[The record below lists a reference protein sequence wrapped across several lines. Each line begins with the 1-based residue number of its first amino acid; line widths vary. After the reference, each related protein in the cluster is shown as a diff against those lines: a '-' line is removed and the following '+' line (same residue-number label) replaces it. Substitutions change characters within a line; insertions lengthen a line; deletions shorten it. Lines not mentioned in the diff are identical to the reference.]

1 LILQPPTNKNRNQNT
16 DVQHILQQAESA
28 GVALYLVNGKL
39 RAKAAKGQ
47 LSDSLK
53 ALISEHKTE
62 LIAYLGAASA
72 QSAQVSDSHVSD
84 SHVSEL
90 GDSSQN
96 QASQNPQTAQTRA
109 APPAK
114 LYVRHLSFAQQ
125 RLWFID
131 QLGGGSQQYNM
142 PGRYLVQGEFN
153 LNAFKQAVHGLIQ
166 RHEVLRTHFATI
178 NGEPQQV
185 ILNQFALPLLEHD
198 LSSLSD
204 TDKFATMQQLI
215 TEEATQP
222 FDLTRDLMLRV
233 RVLTMSANCHLVL
246 YTLHHI
252 ASDGWSMGIFQKE
265 LSALYRACY
274 AEQPSPLAPLPIQYA
289 DYALWQR
296 DWLQGERLNNE
307 IHYWRKQ
314 LSGAPQVHSL
324 PLDNLRPAQQTFVG
338 QRYRQTLD
346 AGLSARI
353 HAACES
359 TGTTLFMFMQ
369 TAYSVILSRFSENV
383 ESGDDIVIGTPI
395 AGRTHQNMEGLI
407 GFFVNSLVLRS
418 DVSGNPSFKTLLQR
432 NKQMILDAYTH
443 QHVPFEM
450 LVEELKPERDLAYNP
465 LFQVLMAVH
474 NTEQGNLSLET
485 HTANATNTANG
496 NPELQQ
502 LSSALDKLDMRT
514 RFDLELHV
522 SEVVNSS
529 NTVESA
535 VKTRNENSQISLRWV
550 FNKALFSP
558 ETIAQLSSS
567 LRQIIIQALDNDFA
581 LTPANLNTNTP
592 LGIQDY
598 VLHSSAEQ
606 ARLEQRY
613 NRTQQAYPQ
622 QHSVAQLFE
631 QQAAQH
637 PEATAAIYHGM
648 ELPYRTLNQRA
659 NQVAHHLRELGV
671 VTGQVVAL
679 CCQRSFDMLTGML
692 GILKAGAHYVPLDAN
707 YPQNRMEF
715 ILSDAFARD
724 SLLANNP
731 SQKAQNQPNVIVGQQ
746 ALRDLVI
753 SDEIRN
759 ESNAN
764 DSNQL
769 NPENLSFIALDDPQT
784 QTLLSQQPDS
794 NPDLAGEYADPQL
807 NSHAAYVIYTSGS
820 TGKPKGVRVTQRNV
834 LNYLS
839 HGSNY
844 LQLNSDEPL
853 TGAVVST
860 AMVFDAT
867 VCSLYLPLCMGLF
880 VELLPDD
887 ESMLDA
893 LVDYLID
900 DSERLLFKL
909 TPSHLKAVLSND
921 MLSTQQ
927 PASHVL
933 VIGGEQLSHSLVEQW
948 QQVFPNTTLINEYG
962 PTEAT
967 VGCSVHT
974 VLPVAEQ
981 AQKNQNAK
989 QNSNKN
995 NELQRVNVSI
1005 GHPIA
1010 NARLYVLDAQQQV
1023 LPAGVQG
1030 ELYIGGD
1037 GVTQGYINR
1046 ASLSAERFI
1055 PDPFSSVPGQRLY
1068 RTGDRVRR
1076 LHHGELEFIG
1086 RIDEQVK
1093 IHGYRIEPGE
1103 IEATLQ
1109 GHQHIADAVVN
1120 LHHAPE
1126 SASSQSPSQNQS
1138 ASLIAYLCPSQPYL
1152 TEQAEAANAQSVA
1165 QWSDVFNDTYF
1176 GSDDNDDPDFQAHNN
1191 YAGWDSSYT
1200 TDAIDIPQME
1210 EWVEQTMA
1218 VIFDL
1223 KPRNMLEI
1231 GCGTGLLL
1239 YRYAPKCESVHAID
1253 LSQAALG
1260 TISKELT
1267 RRDWQHVHLTQG
1279 DAAMVENLP
1288 ADWQFDTI
1296 ICNSVA
1302 QYFPNLPYLETVITG
1317 ALAHLQPGGKLLLGD
1332 IRNLDLLDAH
1342 ATATELCRI
1351 TAPVSV
1357 TTLANRV
1364 QRRIQQEQ
1372 ELLISPSYFARMQD
1386 RFDDISRV
1394 DILAKRG
1401 LGDNEMIRY
1410 RYEVVITKK
1419 SAKGSTKESAIEK
1432 ATPAAIDWLV
1442 AAESQPDVTNVVES
1456 AIENASNDTFKQI
1469 AEQIA
1474 AQVAKQHPY
1483 FGLTKVPNPRIQADV
1498 ALMQQLADDKQRQH
1512 IFPPEK
1518 IGALSDTAYAQINTL
1533 ENALQH
1539 AEAAGYRVSLT
1550 WDQQH
1555 IGALDI
1561 IFWLA
1566 GSGSGSGSDSNQT
1579 APPVAQAKQ
1588 PYTQRYLAN
1597 YPTLQNLSQA
1607 LGDVAKQHLSQ
1618 HLPEYM
1624 VPGLFLVMERLPLTV
1639 NGKVNKKA
1647 LPAPIDADLQKE
1659 DYVAPRDDTETR
1671 LCAIWQDILNIKRV
1685 GIYDNFFNLGG
1696 HSLLATRLIS
1706 AMRREFQLEIQLK
1719 TLFAAPTV
1727 ADLSEHL
1734 RQGEEKF
1741 ILPAIDIVA
1750 RAVDREV
1757 AVSSEEKAPEEKRK
1771 DNLQLSF
1778 AQRRLWFIDQLG
1790 EGSAQYNMT
1799 GRFLLTGDYQSDI
1812 FQRAVVDLVSRH
1824 EVLRTRIITQ
1834 GGEPGL
1840 LIDTISN
1847 VPVQHHDLSALT
1859 MQEQLKQVEQIKR
1872 EESATLFNFAR
1883 NLLLRVQ
1890 VISLSAHEHLVLYTI
1905 HHIAGDGWSI
1915 SIFKHELS
1923 QLYQAYQAGKPN
1935 PLTPLP
1941 VQYLDYAHWQRNW
1954 LQGDVL
1960 NKQIDYWKIQLAE
1973 LPVVHSLPLDKPRPK
1988 EQATTGRAYFQT
2000 LDSQLFQRI
2009 SQLCRERGVTLYMF
2023 LQTAFA
2029 VLLSRYSG
2037 SQDIV
2042 MGSPVSGRTH
2052 SDVEGLIGFFV
2063 NTLVIRTD
2071 LSGAPHF
2078 SELLERNKQTILDAY
2093 AHQHIPFEMLVEE
2106 VDPERNM
2113 SHNALFQILFDLQKS
2128 DQPQPVSGTENSAE
2142 ELRYLARLA
2151 VRFDLSLHV
2160 KEWRDAL
2167 SIRWSYRDAL
2177 FHDSSIEKM
2186 ALNFGVLL
2194 QSIVDSLTG
2203 SVAQQGQNLL
2213 QLPMVH
2219 PHQAQQLQQWSHNSG
2234 KRLNIQA
2241 ETSETADTIH
2251 GLFEAQAAKTPNA
2264 TAVIHNDTTL
2274 SYRELNQRAEQLA
2287 GYLRRALCKELGT
2300 NNHPAIIAIS
2310 VERSADAMIGLLAI
2324 MKAGAAY
2331 VPLDPHYPSARL
2343 AYMLRDSGASLL
2355 LSQSHLQASMNELQS
2370 ANGSASALPVVFIDQ
2385 LDTTDALAVNTQTEN
2400 QTQEAQEKANASGDD
2415 LAYVIY
2421 TSGSTG
2427 NPKGVMISHRS
2438 AINFLHAIE
2447 QPFLQPEAD
2456 PTIDIVGSVV
2466 SSPLAF
2472 DATVQ
2477 SLYLP
2482 LCVGKSVEF
2491 LAEDENLLSNLADYL
2506 VDDDEAYLFKLT
2518 PTHLKAMYDQGF
2530 ISPSPEARH
2539 VLVVAGEQFT
2549 QATLQPWL
2557 QTLLPNATFINEYGP
2572 TEATVGTCIYPIAR
2586 PFNFTQPERGIPIG
2600 APLAN
2605 YQCHVLNAAME
2616 PQPVNVPGEL
2626 HIGGAGLAQGYL
2638 GQPALTAER
2647 FLQTNAFEH
2656 NKWGEKLYK
2665 TGDLVRWLPCGN
2677 IEFLGRIDNQV
2688 KIRGFRVETGE
2699 IETLLQ
2705 SHEQVQSAVVVIDQ
2719 SIVDQEIVDQQEQSS
2734 PQLFGY
2740 VVTKDK
2746 TKEKAKDK
2754 TKADFAES
2762 LTQSL
2767 FSLLRAQLPDYMVP
2781 SAIVCLD
2788 ALPTTPSGKLD
2799 RLALPH
2805 PSQTDHDGRQRES
2818 YQPPRNATETALC
2831 QLWSDILNVE
2841 QVGIHD
2847 NFFSLGGH
2855 SLLATRLVSA
2865 IRKTLNTEIKLRSLF
2880 EAPTVA
2886 GLSEQIAAS
2895 DNQPVLP
2902 AIVALAREQ
2911 QALPLSF
2918 AQQRLWFI
2926 DQLGQGSQ
2934 QYNMPGRYLLHGNF
2948 NANAFAQALQALFN
2962 RHEVLRT
2969 CFASVEGQAQQII
2982 QPPFADTSALPL
2994 RHHNLSTLD
3003 EQAKQA
3009 DMQRL
3014 IIEEATAHFDL
3025 SRDFM
3030 LRVRV
3035 LKLSATEHL
3044 ILYTLHHIASD
3055 GWSMGILQKELSQLY
3070 AWFSQSSESV
3080 SSESIDQS
3088 QESNNLPLPPLPV
3101 QYADYAHWQ
3110 RNWLQGDVLQE
3121 QVDYWRTQLAGLPN
3135 VHQFPLDKPRPAQQ
3149 TFEGQRYRQVFNADI
3164 TRRIRAVCE
3173 QQNVTLFMFMQTAF
3187 ALLIGRYS
3195 HSHDIV
3201 LGTPV
3206 AGRTHQDTE
3215 ALIGFFVN
3223 SLVLRTNLASADDF
3237 VSLLQQNK
3245 QMILDAYT
3253 HQHIPFEMLVEEVQ
3267 PERDLGYN
3275 PLFQILF
3282 SVQNNERGNLA
3293 LSEHVSESESEHVSE
3308 NSEDHQEPKQGQER
3322 EQEPQQVLS
3331 KALNASFTRTRFD
3344 FEVQVLET
3352 GDELTI
3358 RWVFNSA
3365 LFNKPSLTNLSYHY
3379 WRLLDSIVTGLK
3391 TGDNT
3396 GENTGDNRLP
3406 LSQLNM
3412 TDPQEQ
3418 AQLSQWATPE
3428 SEPGPAP
3435 VPPSALLASTLLE
3448 TTPLTE
3454 RLLQCKQAQP
3464 TLNLVAIHCQ
3474 SPELRVNAALACLQ
3488 AGLTYCE
3495 LPTHAPAL
3503 TLAGRLASLA
3513 GLQMNG
3519 TSSDEASG
3527 LILSEHPA
3535 QADALLNQTGMNW
3548 QVVTCSA
3555 DDVGSE
3561 IPSQQLQNQAQAGA
3575 NDSEA
3580 HGSYVSA
3587 FVLGNSQAPWQL
3599 SRHSILQRLN
3609 TALAEQQPNTNALL
3623 HALFALPWQ
3632 WHSSAADTAP
3642 LPHQPWRLQGCRFQG
3657 WRLKGSG
3664 TNSSDS
3670 VAVPVPIG
3678 AWGQLQLLQQQ
3689 QGSDYWRNTG
3699 LWARVVPVAQTNTN
3713 SNSNSNT
3720 DSNPAPNISAAL
3732 QFAHVTGQHIRELHV
3747 AGNNLLPLHPVA
3759 EGFSLAVP
3767 SSALFGHKSGY
3778 EGNSYPVS
3786 QRIGFIAGT
3795 DSATDQALLSNE
3807 QRHTLHQRLR
3817 HASQLHYLPEF
3828 VVAGVQLTDG
3838 SNTQNKTLNKTLN
3851 QWLPKINAQLR
3862 EQQQA
3867 AASAFHPPQSATE
3880 HTLCDIWQRLLQREQ
3895 VSIHDDFFAIGG
3907 HSLIATRIVSA
3918 IRDQLNVEIALKSL
3932 FEHPTVA
3939 TLARFTEQ
3947 QREQQAQQ
3955 PQSATVLPPVQI
3967 VSDRRQLPL
3976 SFAQQRLWFIDQ
3988 LENGSPQ
3995 YNLSGRMLLTG
4006 ELSKPAF
4013 SAALRDLLQRHEV
4026 LRTHFTQ
4033 QPNSDPWQV
4042 IKNLAETDSLPV
4054 EFSDLS
4060 NLNDEQEKNQQL
4072 RAWERD
4078 AMGKVLNLSQD
4089 YLVRLRVVSLSEQ
4102 EHLVLYTLH
4111 HIASDGWSMAIFRR
4125 ELRHLYQAH
4134 QNLAQAPETNE
4145 PQEPKEPLA
4154 TLPALTVQYAD
4165 YAQWQRQWLSG
4176 DVLAQQLQYWREQ
4189 LAHMPEVHSLPLDK
4203 PRPAQQQF
4211 RGNRVHQ
4218 VIDADLLH
4226 AIQTACREQGVTLFM
4241 YLQTAFALLIGRY
4254 SHGQEHASDQHDIVM
4269 GSPVAGRTHT
4279 DVEGL
4284 IGFFVNTLVL
4294 RNRWSSQH
4302 SFAQMLA
4309 HSKTMTLAAFAHQH
4323 IPFERLVDEL
4333 SPARQLSHNPVT
4345 QILFTLQNNEREEAG
4360 LSAANTV
4367 NTANALNT
4375 KTAGR
4380 SSDTL
4385 YTSHDVAIK
4394 FDLELTATEWAGANP
4409 SATSEKHLR
4418 LSWGYQSAL
4427 FNDSTIRQL
4436 ASSFAVLLRETVQ
4449 SLSSAQ
4455 HLPAQRLNLLSP
4467 QTTTQLLQDWSGLVN
4482 TYKSD
4487 TDSGNT
4493 DTGTLKKGRADSLTE
4508 EKPANSLSMPE
4519 QFEQICR
4526 TTPDKLALIAHHHNG
4541 SSEHISYGELNRRAN
4556 LLALTLQ
4563 QQLDFK
4569 NQEQKVGI
4577 SMARS
4582 PDMIISMLAVVKAG
4596 GCYIPIDPAYPKA
4609 RIGYLLQDSGVRLV
4623 ITDASAQAVITD
4635 VLSNEHKESDQAQN
4649 APELPLFSS
4658 LFEQACAAANDG
4670 SFHNNIS
4677 PAHGYHPHSL
4687 AYQIYTSGSTGQP
4700 KGVGVTH
4707 GGWGNLA
4714 RAQQAKFGIS
4724 EHSRKLQ
4731 FSSMSFDAMAFELS
4745 MALTSGASLCII
4757 DHNIAK
4763 SGEQLQQVAIQQQ
4776 LTHATLPPAIL
4787 PYLSAGSNTDNNA
4800 VPFTHMVLAGEALPE
4815 DMAQIWSAGRT
4826 LFNAYG
4832 PTETTVCA
4840 TAGQFIAACD
4850 ASSDTPANTQVT
4862 IGNALQNEQVYV
4874 LDSELQP
4881 VPPGVAGELYVAGA
4895 QLARG
4900 YEISASKV
4908 EPAQTKNTGRAAL
4921 TAQRFVPNPFANA
4934 NPVSSSRLYRT
4945 GDIVRWLENGEL
4957 QYLGRV
4963 DEQVKVRGFR
4973 IELGEIEHAIQQSCA
4988 QLNSSI
4994 QDCAVLAIALPNESA
5009 PNETTQEQ
5017 NSKHLVAWLAQSPL
5031 PNEQQQAELREQLT
5045 VQLSKQLPDYMVPKT
5060 CVFVEKLPLTNNGK
5074 LDKAALPKPGFDT
5087 LLSAQYIAPR
5097 NPTEAQLVQLWQD
5110 ILQVEKV
5117 GIDDDFFALGGHS
5130 LLATRLLNQIREVF
5144 QLDIPLRTLFE
5155 KATVRY
5161 LAEALFLATSEQQLS
5176 QNQSALASPDE
5187 DIEEGVL

>member
-1 LILQPPTNKNRNQNT
+1 LILQPATNKNTSQNT
-16 DVQHILQQAESA
+16 DVQRILQQAESA

-53 ALISEHKTE
+53 ALISEHKNA
-62 LIAYLGAASA
+62 LIAHLGA
-72 QSAQVSDSHVSD
+72 DSHVSD
-84 SHVSEL
+84 SHVSGPHVSGSHVL
-90 GDSSQN
+90 DRGDSSQN
-96 QASQNPQTAQTRA
+96 QASQNPQTTQTRA

-114 LYVRHLSFAQQ
+114 QYVRHLSFAQQ

-153 LNAFKQAVHGLIQ
+153 LNAFKKAVHGLIQ

-185 ILNQFALPLLEHD
+185 ILNQFTLPLLEHD

-204 TDKFATMQQLI
+204 NDKFATMQQFI

-265 LSALYRACY
+265 LSALYRACC

-369 TAYSVILSRFSENV
+369 TAYSVILSRFSENT

-485 HTANATNTANG
+485 HTADAPSTANS

-529 NTVESA
+529 NTIESTVEN
-535 VKTRNENSQISLRWV
+535 KNESSQISLRWV

-581 LTPANLNTNTP
+581 LAPNVNANLSANLNANTP

-622 QHSVAQLFE
+622 QYSVAQLFE

-648 ELPYRTLNQRA
+648 DLPYRTLNQRA

-707 YPQNRMEF
+707 YPQHRMAF
-715 ILSDAFARD
+715 ILSDAFA
-724 SLLANNP
+724 
-731 SQKAQNQPNVIVGQQ
+731 QKAQNAQHQPNVIVGQQ

-753 SDEIRN
+753 SDELRN

-764 DSNQL
+764 DSN
-769 NPENLSFIALDDPQT
+769 NLSFIALDDPQT

-834 LNYLS
+834 LSYLS
-839 HGSNY
+839 HGSSY
-844 LQLNSDEPL
+844 LQLNSNEPL

-981 AQKNQNAK
+981 AQQNKSRNQNRNQSAK

-1109 GHQHIADAVVN
+1109 GHQHITDAVVN

-1126 SASSQSPSQNQS
+1126 SASSPSQNKSASQS

-1302 QYFPNLPYLETVITG
+1302 QYFPNLPYLETVIAG

-1342 ATATELCRI
+1342 ATATELCRV

-1357 TTLANRV
+1357 ATLANRV

-1372 ELLISPSYFARMQD
+1372 ELLISPSYFTRMQD

-1419 SAKGSTKESAIEK
+1419 STQKSTKESAIEE

-1442 AAESQPDVTNVVES
+1442 AAESQPDATNVIAS
-1456 AIENASNDTFKQI
+1456 AIERATNNTSNDTFNQI

-1474 AQVAKQHPY
+1474 AQVAKQHPC

-1566 GSGSGSGSDSNQT
+1566 GSGSDSNQT

-1659 DYVAPRDDTETR
+1659 DYIAPRDDTETR

-1750 RAVDREV
+1750 RALDREAAVDREV
-1757 AVSSEEKAPEEKRK
+1757 AVSSEEKAPEENAPEEERK

-1799 GRFLLTGDYQSDI
+1799 GRFLLTGDYQSDV
-1812 FQRAVVDLVSRH
+1812 FQRAVVDLVARH

-1840 LIDTISN
+1840 LIDTISH
-1847 VPVQHHDLSALT
+1847 VPVQHHDLSTLT
-1859 MQEQLKQVEQIKR
+1859 TQEQLKQVEQIKR

-1883 NLLLRVQ
+1883 DLLLRVQ

-1923 QLYQAYQAGKPN
+1923 QLYQAYLAGKPN

-1941 VQYLDYAHWQRNW
+1941 VQYLDYAHWQHNW

-1960 NKQIDYWKIQLAE
+1960 NKQIDYWKTQLTE

-2063 NTLVIRTD
+2063 NTLVIRTN

-2128 DQPQPVSGTENSAE
+2128 DQPQPISGTENSAE

-2219 PHQAQQLQQWSHNSG
+2219 SHQAQQLQQWSHNSG
-2234 KRLNIQA
+2234 KRPVSQT

-2287 GYLRRALCKELGT
+2287 GYLRQELCNEQGT
-2300 NNHPAIIAIS
+2300 NKHPVIIAIS

-2385 LDTTDALAVNTQTEN
+2385 LDAKEASAADKSV
-2400 QTQEAQEKANASGDD
+2400 QTQEAQQKAQASGDD

-2438 AINFLHAIE
+2438 AVNFLQAIN

-2626 HIGGAGLAQGYL
+2626 YIGGAGLAQGYL

-2705 SHEQVQSAVVVIDQ
+2705 SHEQVQSAVVI
-2719 SIVDQEIVDQQEQSS
+2719 IDQEIVAQAGQEQSS

-2740 VVTKDK
+2740 VVTKN
-2746 TKEKAKDK
+2746 K
-2754 TKADFAES
+2754 TKADFAER

-2781 SAIVCLD
+2781 SAIICLD
-2788 ALPTTPSGKLD
+2788 TLPTTPSGKLD

-2865 IRKTLNTEIKLRSLF
+2865 IRKNLNTEIKLRSLF

-2902 AIVALAREQ
+2902 AIVALEREQ

-2969 CFASVEGQAQQII
+2969 CFASVEGQAQQMI
-2982 QPPFADTSALPL
+2982 QPPFADTSTLPL

-3035 LKLSATEHL
+3035 LKLSNTEHL

-3070 AWFSQSSESV
+3070 AWFSQPSESV
-3080 SSESIDQS
+3080 SSESIAQS

-3293 LSEHVSESESEHVSE
+3293 LSESESEHVSE
-3308 NSEDHQEPKQGQER
+3308 NSDDHQDPKQER

-3379 WRLLDSIVTGLK
+3379 WCLLDSIVTGLQ

-3396 GENTGDNRLP
+3396 GNNRLP

-3412 TDPQEQ
+3412 IDPQEQ
-3418 AQLSQWATPE
+3418 AQLSQWATHE
-3428 SEPGPAP
+3428 LEPAP
-3435 VPPSALLASTLLE
+3435 IPTSTLLATSLLASTLLAS
-3448 TTPLTE
+3448 TPLTE
-3454 RLLQCKQAQP
+3454 RLIQCKKAQP
-3464 TLNLVAIHCQ
+3464 ALNLVAIHCQ

-3513 GLQMNG
+3513 GWENKETHSDKANG
-3519 TSSDEASG
+3519 LSSNKI
-3527 LILSEHPA
+3527 ILSEHPA
-3535 QADALLNQTGMNW
+3535 QADALLNQTGVNW

-3561 IPSQQLQNQAQAGA
+3561 IPSQQIQNQAQAGA

-3580 HGSYVSA
+3580 HGAYVGS
-3587 FVLGNSQAPWQL
+3587 FVGVLVLGSSQAPWQL

-3632 WHSSAADTAP
+3632 WYSSAADTAP
-3642 LPHQPWRLQGCRFQG
+3642 LPHQPWRLQGAII
-3657 WRLKGSG
+3657 
-3664 TNSSDS
+3664 NSSDS
-3670 VAVPVPIG
+3670 VSVPVPIG

-3689 QGSDYWRNTG
+3689 QGSDFWRNTG
-3699 LWARVVPVAQTNTN
+3699 LWARVVPVAQTDTK
-3713 SNSNSNT
+3713 SNSNSNL
-3720 DSNPAPNISAAL
+3720 APNISAAL
-3732 QFAHVTGQHIRELHV
+3732 QLAHVTGQHIRELHV

-3767 SSALFGHKSGY
+3767 SSALLSFKSDHI
-3778 EGNSYPVS
+3778 GNSYPVS
-3786 QRIGFIAGT
+3786 QRIGFIEDS
-3795 DSATDQALLSNE
+3795 DSATDQKLLSNE
-3807 QRHTLHQRLR
+3807 QQHNLYQRLR
-3817 HASQLHYLPEF
+3817 HASHLHYLPEF
-3828 VVAGVQLTDG
+3828 VVAGVQLTGG
-3838 SNTQNKTLNKTLN
+3838 SKALYKALN

-3867 AASAFHPPQSATE
+3867 TASAFHPPQSATE
-3880 HTLCDIWQRLLQREQ
+3880 HTLCDIWQRLLQREP

-3955 PQSATVLPPVQI
+3955 PHSATVLPPVEI

-4042 IKNLAETDSLPV
+4042 IKNLPETEQLAETDSLPI

-4078 AMGKVLNLSQD
+4078 AMGKVFNLSQD

-4134 QNLAQAPETNE
+4134 QNLAQAPDTNE
-4145 PQEPKEPLA
+4145 PQGPKDPKEPLA

-4165 YAQWQRQWLSG
+4165 YSQWQRQWLSG

-4218 VIDADLLH
+4218 VIDANLLH

-4254 SHGQEHASDQHDIVM
+4254 SHGQEHDSDQHDIVM

-4294 RNRWSSQH
+4294 RNRWSSQY

-4309 HSKTMTLAAFAHQH
+4309 QSKTMTLAAFAHQH

-4360 LSAANTV
+4360 LSAV
-4367 NTANALNT
+4367 SSGNT
-4375 KTAGR
+4375 KTAER

-4394 FDLELTATEWAGANP
+4394 FDLELTATEWVGANS
-4409 SATSEKHLR
+4409 SASSSESENKHADKHLR

-4449 SLSSAQ
+4449 SLSSAP

-4467 QTTTQLLQDWSGLVN
+4467 QVTTQLLQDWSGLTN
-4482 TYKSD
+4482 TV
-4487 TDSGNT
+4487 SGS
-4493 DTGTLKKGRADSLTE
+4493 ADSLAE
-4508 EKPANSLSMPE
+4508 EKPANSLSMPQ

-4526 TTPDKLALIAHHHNG
+4526 ATPDKLALIAHHHNG
-4541 SSEHISYGELNRRAN
+4541 ISEHISYGELNRRAN

-4563 QQLDFK
+4563 HQLDFK

-4609 RIGYLLQDSGVRLV
+4609 RIGYLLQDSGVQLV
-4623 ITDASAQAVITD
+4623 ITDASAQAVITETLAEG
-4635 VLSNEHKESDQAQN
+4635 VNGVISN
-4649 APELPLFSS
+4649 APDLPLFSS

-4670 SFHNNIS
+4670 SVHANFDHANLSPAHPNIS

-4724 EHSRKLQ
+4724 EYSRKLQ

-4757 DHNIAK
+4757 DHSIAK

-4787 PYLSAGSNTDNNA
+4787 PYLSAEANATNTA

-4815 DMAQIWSAGRT
+4815 DMAQIWSAGRI

-4908 EPAQTKNTGRAAL
+4908 KPAQTKNTGRAAL

-4934 NPVSSSRLYRT
+4934 TPFSNKAQHTSSRLYRT

-4973 IELGEIEHAIQQSCA
+4973 IELGEIEHAIQQSCT

-4994 QDCAVLAIALPNESA
+4994 QDCAVLAITA
-5009 PNETTQEQ
+5009 PSKPSKETAQEQ

-5045 VQLSKQLPDYMVPKT
+5045 AQLSKQLPDYMVPKT

-5097 NPTEAQLVQLWQD
+5097 NSTEAQLVQLWQD